1 MKKRLILA
9 VFLLG
14 IFIMAG
20 LLSGCGGASAQSQTT
35 AGQGQVTSSGPGNQ
49 VFTSQDLANYDG
61 QNGNP
66 AYVAVDGVVYD
77 VTDSSLWPD
86 GQHTPC
92 NLGAMAGKDLS
103 QVIKAAPANMRDQLR
118 KFPVVGSMS

>member
-1 MKKRLILA
+1 MKKSLMLA

-14 IFIMAG
+14 IFILAG
-20 LLSGCGGASAQSQTT
+20 LLSGCGGGSAQNQNT
-35 AGQGQVTSSGPGNQ
+35 AVQGQVTTTGSGNQ
-49 VFTSQDLANYDG
+49 VFNAQDLAKYDG
-61 QNGNP
+61 KNGNP

-86 GQHTPC
+86 GNHTPC

-103 QVIKAAPANMRDQLR
+103 QIIKAAPANMRDQLK